1 MAAAGFEKIPS
12 HTLDTFGRRPEGIY
26 GLAGESAWVA
36 FMQQGREALG
46 AAGWQIEYPEDFRH
60 HVLEVEGWEADLVE
74 SEGGWFDLDMGI
86 IVEGER
92 LALAPLLA
100 TLFRHDGR
108 WLEGALLA
116 QIADDEPVELQT
128 PRRQRIRVPAS
139 RIKPLAATLIDLFDN
154 FTGGSTLRVSRF
166 DAPRLAELNDTSRW
180 QFRGQHDILVL
191 ADQLRAAQGI
201 ARIESPAGLR
211 LELRPYQKEGLAW
224 LQFLR
229 RHGLAGILADDM
241 GLGKTVQTLA
251 HLLLEKEAGR
261 LDQPGAGRRC
271 RPAWS
276 STGARGGALRAR
288 PARAVAARPRA
299 QEPLRRDRRRT
310 TSCSP
315 PTRCCCA
322 TPTNCCSTATTCSI
336 LDEAQTIK
344 NAQQPRRA
352 QAVRELDAR
361 HRLCLTGTPLENH
374 LGELWS
380 PVRFP
385 DARLPRRP
393 AGSFTRHFRTPIE
406 KQGDAARR
414 DLLARRV
421 APVHPAP
428 HQGGGRAG
436 TAAEDRD
443 RAQRRTRAAAS
454 ATSTKPCALPM
465 DEQGARGDRQH
476 GASRRSQI
484 VILDALLKLRQV
496 CCDPRLVKATTARKV
511 AGTRQARPAD
521 GDAARTG
528 RRRPAH
534 PRLLAVHQHARR

>member
-1 MAAAGFEKIPS
+1 MKQSASSGGRRRKTGLAALTAAGFEKIPS

-46 AAGWQIEYPEDFRH
+46 AAGWQIEYPDDFRH

-180 QFRGQHDILVL
+180 QFRGQHDILF

-229 RHGLAGILADDM
+229 RHNLSGVLADDM
-241 GLGKTVQTLA
+241 GLGKTVQALA
-251 HLLLEKEAGR
+251 LCCSRRAGR
-261 LDQPGAGRRC
+261 LA
-271 RPAWS
+271 PALIVAPTS
-276 STGARGGALRAR
+276 VVSTGSASSRASRPRCASRVSHGAIAREPLAASRRRRRDDDLRAAPPRRRASCEARAR
-288 PARAVAARPRA
+288 PAH
-299 QEPLRRDRRRT
+299 
-310 TSCSP
+310 
-315 PTRCCCA
+315 
-322 TPTNCCSTATTCSI
+322 
-336 LDEAQTIK
+336 
-344 NAQQPRRA
+344 PRRGA
-352 QAVRELDAR
+352 DDQERGQPAR
-361 HRLCLTGTPLENH
+361 RGGARLERPPRSRLTGTPIENH

-380 PVRFP
+380 CSTSCCPGFLGAASSSRRALP
-385 DARLPRRP
+385 QPIEQRPRRAAP
-393 AGSFTRHFRTPIE
+393 RRWRARSARSSC
-406 KQGDAARR
+406 AARR
-414 DLLARRV
+414 SRSRRSCRRRPSHRARSSST
-421 APVHPAP
+421 
-428 HQGGGRAG
+428 GG
-436 TAAEDRD
+436 
-443 RAQRRTRAAAS
+443 S
-454 ATSTKPCALPM
+454 ATSTKPAVAPRVGR
-465 DEQGARGDRQH
+465 QVRGRSPP
-476 GASRRSQI
+476 GRRRVEI
-484 VILDALLKLRQV
+484 AILDALLKLRQV
-496 CCDPRLVKATTARKV
+496 CCDPAPRHGDPRAASPI
-511 AGTRQARPAD
+511 GQA
-521 GDAARTG
+521 
-528 RRRPAH
+528 RRPA
-534 PRLLAVHQHARR
+534 AS